1 MKKVLL
7 IGSHFP
13 PSNLASVHRVRL
25 FEGNLRTFGWEPTVL
40 AVHYEDYMEE
50 LDWDLAKLIP
60 ESARVEWVRAAIP
73 TLDVGSTRLVGDV
86 TLRSYR
92 PLVRHATELVER
104 EGFDFVHA
112 FIPSF
117 YGALVARAVHDQT
130 GVPYGIDYI
139 DPWVQPNRYPLGSK
153 AWLTQRIARRM
164 EPWAVRK
171 ASLITGV
178 AEGYYEAVLD
188 RNPHLR
194 EAVTAAM
201 PYGGDTTDHQRVREM
216 GVEPWLFEPDGRFR
230 LLYAGAL
237 LPQAFEPLDRV
248 FSAIAANREAY
259 GNLELF
265 FVGTGSSP
273 DDAEGYQV
281 RTIAERHGLWQS
293 VVKEHPARIPYLDVL
308 AHLEAASG
316 VFIQGST
323 EPHYTPSKVYQGV
336 LSEKPILAVL
346 HQESQACDVLRQ
358 TGAGIVLAFDGRRGL
373 GTIETTF
380 TDTFRDFQAFAST
393 FDPAVVDHTAFDAY
407 SARSVTG
414 LLADALDQAVQR
426 PVATGGG

>member
-1 MKKVLL
+1 MRKVLL

-13 PSNLASVHRVRL
+13 PSNLAAVHRVRL

-60 ESARVEWVRAAIP
+60 ESTRVEWVRAAIP
-73 TLDVGSTRLVGDV
+73 TLDVGSLRLLGDV
-86 TLRSYR
+86 TLRTYR
-92 PLVRHATELVER
+92 PLVRRASELVTN
-104 EGFDFVHA
+104 EGFDFIHA

-117 YGALVARAVHDQT
+117 YGALVARAVHDRT

-153 AWLTQRIARRM
+153 AWLTQRLARRL

-178 AEGYYEAVLD
+178 AEGYYDAVLD

-194 EAVTAAM
+194 KAVTAAM
-201 PYGGDTTDHQRVREM
+201 PYGGDAADHQRVRDLN
-216 GVEPWLFEPDGRFR
+216 VRPWLFEPDDRFR

-248 FSAIAANREAY
+248 FAAIAANREVY

-273 DDAEGYQV
+273 DDTEGYQV
-281 RTIAERHGLWQS
+281 RAIAERHGLWQT
-293 VVKEHPARIPYLDVL
+293 VVKEHPARIPYLAVL

-346 HQESQACDVLRQ
+346 HTASQACDVLRR
-358 TGAGIVLAFDGRRGL
+358 TGAGKVLAFDGPHDL
-373 GTIETTF
+373 DTIQSSFPEV
-380 TDTFRDFQAFAST
+380 FRSYRAFAED
-393 FDPAVVDHTAFDAY
+393 FDPSLVDHTAFEAY
-407 SARSVTG
+407 SAKRVTG
-414 LLADALDQAVQR
+414 LLAEALDQAIQ
-426 PVATGGG
+426 PSPATVTG

>member
-7 IGSHFP
+7 VGSHFP

-25 FEGNLRTFGWEPTVL
+25 FEGNLRAFGWDPTVL

-50 LDWDLAKLIP
+50 LDWDLARLIP
-60 ESARVEWVRAAIP
+60 ERARVEWVRAEIP
-73 TLDVGSTRLVGDV
+73 TLGLGSVRFVGDV
-86 TLRSYR
+86 TLRSFR
-92 PLVRHATELVER
+92 PLVQRATELVER

-117 YGALVARAVHDQT
+117 YGALVARAVHDRT

-139 DPWVQPNRYPLGSK
+139 DPWVEPNRYPIGSK
-153 AWLTQRIARRM
+153 AWLTQRLARQL

-194 EAVTAAM
+194 EAVTADM
-201 PYGGDTTDHQRVREM
+201 PYGGDTADHERVREM
-216 GVEPWLFEPDGRFR
+216 DVQPWLFEPDGRFR
-230 LLYAGAL
+230 LIYAGAL
-237 LPQAFEPLDRV
+237 LPQAVEPLDRV
-248 FSAIAANREAY
+248 FSAIAADREVY
-259 GNLELF
+259 GDLELF

-273 DDAEGYQV
+273 DDTEGFQV
-281 RTIAERHGLWQS
+281 RAIAERHGLWGS
-293 VVKEHPARIPYLDVL
+293 VVQEHPARIPYLAVL

-323 EPHYTPSKVYQGV
+323 EAHYTPSKVYQGV

-346 HQESQACDVLRQ
+346 HQESQACNVLRS
-358 TGAGIVLAFDGRRGL
+358 TGAGVVLAFDGPDGVD
-373 GTIETTF
+373 TIRSSF
-380 TDTFRDFQAFAST
+380 TEVFREYQAFAKS
-393 FDPAVVDHTAFDAY
+393 FDPSAVDHAAFGEYSAESVTRILAEAFDEAIGT
-407 SARSVTG
+407 RSE
-414 LLADALDQAVQR
+414 
-426 PVATGGG
+426 

>member
-1 MKKVLL
+1 MKNVLL

-25 FEGNLRTFGWEPTVL
+25 FESNLRQFGWNPTVL

-50 LDWDLAKLIP
+50 LDWDLARLIP
-60 ESARVEWVRAAIP
+60 DTARVEWVRASVP
-73 TLDVGSTRLVGDV
+73 MLTVGSMRLLGDV
-86 TLRSYR
+86 TLRSLL
-92 PLVRHATELVER
+92 PLVRRAVELVER
-104 EGFDFVHA
+104 EGVDFVHA

-117 YGALVARAVHDQT
+117 YGALVARAVHDRT

-139 DPWVQPNRYPLGSK
+139 DPWVEPNEYPFGSK
-153 AWLTQRIARRM
+153 AWLTQRLARRL

-178 AEGYYEAVLD
+178 AEGYYNAVLD

-194 EAVTAAM
+194 DAVTAAM
-201 PYGGDTTDHQRVREM
+201 PYGGDTADHQRVREL
-216 GVEPWLFEPDGRFR
+216 GIEPWLFEPDGRFR

-248 FSAIAANREAY
+248 FSAIAADRDAY
-259 GNLELF
+259 GDLELF

-273 DDAEGYQV
+273 DDTEGYQV
-281 RTIAERHGLWQS
+281 RAIAERHGLWES
-293 VVKEHPARIPYLDVL
+293 VVREHPARIPYLAVL
-308 AHLEAASG
+308 AHLEAAAG

-346 HQESQACDVLRQ
+346 HEASQACDVLRQ
-358 TGAGIVLAFDGRRGL
+358 TGVGVVLPFDGPRGL
-373 GTIETTF
+373 DTIASSF
-380 TDTFRDFQAFAST
+380 LGAFRRFRAFAESFNPT
-393 FDPAVVDHTAFDAY
+393 EADHTAFEAY

-414 LLADALDQAVQR
+414 LLAEALNAAVQR
-426 PVATGGG
+426 SSAPVAG

>member
-13 PSNLASVHRVRL
+13 PSNLASVHRMRL
-25 FEGNLRTFGWEPTVL
+25 FEGNLRAFGWEPTVL

-50 LDWDLAKLIP
+50 LDWDLARLIP
-60 ESARVEWVRAAIP
+60 DTARVEWVRAEIP
-73 TLDVGSTRLVGDV
+73 TIGVGSLRLVGDV

-92 PLVRHATELVER
+92 PLVRRAVELVER

-117 YGALVARAVHDQT
+117 YGALVARAVHDAT

-139 DPWVQPNRYPLGSK
+139 DPWVEPNAYPLASK
-153 AWLTQRIARRM
+153 AWLTQRLARRL

-178 AEGYYEAVLD
+178 AKGYYEAVLE
-188 RNPHLR
+188 RNPHLYDA
-194 EAVTAAM
+194 ETAAM
-201 PYGGDTTDHQRVREM
+201 PYGGDAGDHGRVRDL
-216 GVEPWLFEPDGRFR
+216 GIEPWLFEADGRFR

-248 FSAIAANREAY
+248 FGAIAADREAY
-259 GNLELF
+259 GDLELF

-273 DDAEGYQV
+273 DDTEGYQV
-281 RTIAERHGLWQS
+281 RAIAERHGLWGS
-293 VVKEHPARIPYLDVL
+293 IVREHPARIPYLAVL
-308 AHLEAASG
+308 AHLEATSG

-346 HQESQACDVLRQ
+346 HRESQACEVLQR
-358 TGAGIVLAFDGRRGL
+358 TGAGIVLAFDGEADL
-373 GTIETTF
+373 GRITEEF
-380 TDTFRDFQAFAST
+380 TKVFQQYRSFQRS
-393 FDPAVVDHTAFDAY
+393 FDPSAVDHEAFEPYSALRVTRLLAEAFD
-407 SARSVTG
+407 R
-414 LLADALDQAVQR
+414 ALDPRAA
-426 PVATGGG
+426 PVTR